1 MPQLRSLR
9 PCILPY
15 QERVLQSDQ
24 LEQKR
29 AIAKL
34 HQVALVIS
42 LGAKTKNLFIH
53 LRPNSRLLE
62 PVVLFDPCCLC
73 A

>member
-42 LGAKTKNLFIH
+42 LGAKTKKLFIH